1 MPRLSV
7 CDAGARSSA
16 MASLLSCAVPGTVV
30 YDLFNSRTSRSNIE
44 HSLLRPQALDTAVR
58 GGHRCSS
65 TTTGTSPASRACRRQ
80 PAPASTARSSCPTR
94 WTCSSS
100 ARVPPACSWSAQ
112 LSQFPDVTTRII
124 ERRDGRLVLGQADG
138 IQPRSVE
145 TFQAFGFAERIVA
158 EAYNIA
164 YMNFW
169 GPDPENPRDIVR
181 TARTEDYGLKIS
193 EFPHLIVNQARVL
206 DYFAE
211 AAAYGPGRIVPDYG
225 IEFLGLTVH
234 DEGEHPVEV
243 RVRYTAGERAG
254 EERTVRAKYVVGCDG
269 ARSGVREAIGR
280 KHVGAFSAHAW
291 GVMDVLV
298 NTDFPD
304 WRTKCAIN
312 SDAGNILHIPREGG
326 YLSRMYIDLGE
337 VADDDD
343 HRVRQTPIEEIIR
356 KANEILHPYSIDVK
370 QVAWH
375 SVYEVGHRVTDK
387 FDDVDPGEASDPRVF
402 LTGDA
407 CHTHSAKAGQGMNV
421 SMQDGFNLGWKL
433 GHVLTGLSPASLLS
447 TYSAERQPVAQ
458 QLIDFDREW
467 SSLMARKPE
476 EISDPQELATF
487 YLGTAEF
494 PSGFMTQY
502 GPSMIV
508 TDAAHQAL
516 ADGVPARQA
525 VQVRRGRARVRRQRR
540 APRPPRQGRRPLAH
554 LRVRRR
560 ARGGGALGAGRVG
573 GVDGVGRLAARP
585 AHAGRCR
592 RRRRVRRQGR
602 LPAAVTRRSTSP
614 VCPRCSCPQ
623 TGPLGLTDWEK
634 VYAAGPSAWTSADIF
649 DERDLSRDGVVV
661 VVRPDQYVA
670 AVLPLTA
677 TDELAPSSQARCIS
691 SGVASDCPRSE
702 RRPPVHGVHRPRAA
716 ATGRIARE
724 TR

>member
-1 MPRLSV
+1 MQFHHHGYVSADPRV
-7 CDAGARSSA
+7 QEAAGTGVDRPSELPDEMDVLIVGSGPAG
-16 MASLLSCAVPGTVV
+16 MLLA
-30 YDLFNSRTSRSNIE
+30 
-44 HSLLRPQALDTAVR
+44 
-58 GGHRCSS
+58 
-65 TTTGTSPASRACRRQ
+65 
-80 PAPASTARSSCPTR
+80 
-94 WTCSSS
+94 
-100 ARVPPACSWSAQ
+100 AQ
-112 LSQFPDVTTRII
+112 MSQFPSVTTRIV
-124 ERRDGRLVLGQADG
+124 ERRDGRLPLGQADG

-181 TARTEDYGLKIS
+181 TARTEDYAFKIS

-211 AAAYGPGRIVPDYG
+211 AAAHGPGRIVPDYG
-225 IEFLGLTVH
+225 IEFAGLTVH
-234 DEGEHPVEV
+234 ASGEYPVEV
-243 RVRYTAGERAG
+243 RLRHVAGPRAG
-254 EERTVRAKYVVGCDG
+254 EERTVRAKYVVGSDG

-280 KHVGAFSAHAW
+280 KHVGAFAAHAW

-312 SDAGNILHIPREGG
+312 SKAGNILHIPREGG

-337 VADDDD
+337 VAADDD
-343 HRVRQTPIEEIIR
+343 HRVRQTPVEEVIR
-356 KANEILHPYSIDVK
+356 RANEILHPYSIDVK
-370 QVAWH
+370 QVAWS
-375 SVYEVGHRVTDK
+375 SVYEVGHRVTDH
-387 FDDVDPGEASDPRVF
+387 FDDAADENDREPRVF

-433 GHVLTGLSPASLLS
+433 GHVLTGLAPESLLS

-476 EISDPQELATF
+476 EISDPTELATF

-502 GPSMIV
+502 GPSAIV
-508 TDAAHQAL
+508 AEAAHQELAAGFPIGKRFKSVEVVRVCDGIVVHL
-516 ADGVPARQA
+516 GHHAKADGRWRIYAFAPVGDRAGLDAWAEGVAAPGGLIDRFTPQGADLDA
-525 VQVRRGRARVRRQRR
+525 VFDVKAVYR
-540 APRPPRQGRRPLAH
+540 APFEDVDITRVPSLFVPR
-554 LRVRRR
+554 
-560 ARGGGALGAGRVG
+560 
-573 GVDGVGRLAARP
+573 
-585 AHAGRCR
+585 
-592 RRRRVRRQGR
+592 
-602 LPAAVTRRSTSP
+602 
-614 VCPRCSCPQ
+614 
-623 TGPLGLTDWEK
+623 TGPLALTDWEK
-634 VYAAGPSAWTSADIF
+634 VYAAGPSAWTEADIF
-649 DERDLSRDGVVV
+649 AERDLSDDGVVV

-670 AVLPLTA
+670 GVFPLAA
-677 TDELAPSSQARCIS
+677 TDELAAFF
-691 SGVASDCPRSE
+691 
-702 RRPPVHGVHRPRAA
+702 AA
-716 ATGRIARE
+716 ALLPQTSSALAG
-724 TR
+724 

>member
-1 MPRLSV
+1 M
-7 CDAGARSSA
+7 
-16 MASLLSCAVPGTVV
+16 LLA
-30 YDLFNSRTSRSNIE
+30 
-44 HSLLRPQALDTAVR
+44 
-58 GGHRCSS
+58 
-65 TTTGTSPASRACRRQ
+65 
-80 PAPASTARSSCPTR
+80 
-94 WTCSSS
+94 
-100 ARVPPACSWSAQ
+100 AQ

-124 ERRDGRLVLGQADG
+124 ERREGRLVLGQADG

-145 TFQAFGFAERIVA
+145 TFQAFGFAERITA

-169 GPDPENPRDIVR
+169 GPDPENPRNIIR
-181 TARTEDYGLKIS
+181 TARTEDYAFKIS

-206 DYFAE
+206 DYFAD
-211 AAAYGPGRIVPDYG
+211 AAAKGPGRIVPDYG
-225 IEFLGLTVH
+225 IEFVGLTVH
-234 DEGEHPVEV
+234 GEGEHPVEV
-243 RVRYTAGERAG
+243 RLRHVAGERAG
-254 EERTVRAKYVVGCDG
+254 EERTVRAKYVVGSDG

-280 KHVGAFSAHAW
+280 KHVGEFAAHAW

-312 SDAGNILHIPREGG
+312 SSAGNILHIPREGG

-337 VADDDD
+337 VAADDE
-343 HRVRQTPIEEIIR
+343 HRVRRTPIEEIIR
-356 KANEILHPYSIDVK
+356 RANEILHPYTIDVK

-387 FDDVDPGEASDPRVF
+387 FDDVDVDQGHAPRVF

-433 GHVLTGLSPASLLS
+433 GHVLTGLSPASLLE

-476 EISDPQELATF
+476 EISDPQELANY

-516 ADGVPARQA
+516 AEGFPLGKRFKSAEVVRVCDGNAVHLGHHAKADGRWRVYAFADAPAA
-525 VQVRRGRARVRRQRR
+525 GEESALSAWAEFIASPDSPVRRFTPAGADVDAVFDVKVIYQQRYEDVDLARVPE
-540 APRPPRQGRRPLAH
+540 AFL
-554 LRVRRR
+554 
-560 ARGGGALGAGRVG
+560 
-573 GVDGVGRLAARP
+573 
-585 AHAGRCR
+585 
-592 RRRRVRRQGR
+592 
-602 LPAAVTRRSTSP
+602 
-614 VCPRCSCPQ
+614 PQ

-634 VYAAGPSAWTSADIF
+634 VYAAAPSAWTTDDIF
-649 DERDLSRDGVVV
+649 AERGLSRDGVVV

-670 AVLPLTA
+670 AVLPLQA
-677 TDELAPSSQARCIS
+677 HDELAAFFAQSFLPQQEPAVLA
-691 SGVASDCPRSE
+691 G
-702 RRPPVHGVHRPRAA
+702 
-716 ATGRIARE
+716 
-724 TR
+724 

>member
-1 MPRLSV
+1 MQFHHHGYVSGEPRIL
-7 CDAGARSSA
+7 DADGTGIDRPTDLPEEMDVLIVGSGPAG
-16 MASLLSCAVPGTVV
+16 MLLA
-30 YDLFNSRTSRSNIE
+30 
-44 HSLLRPQALDTAVR
+44 
-58 GGHRCSS
+58 
-65 TTTGTSPASRACRRQ
+65 
-80 PAPASTARSSCPTR
+80 
-94 WTCSSS
+94 
-100 ARVPPACSWSAQ
+100 AQ
-112 LSQFPDVTTRII
+112 MSQFPGVTTRII

-169 GPDPENPRDIVR
+169 GPDPENPQNIIR
-181 TARTEDYGLKIS
+181 TARTEDYAFKIS

-225 IEFLGLTVH
+225 VEFLGLTVYENG
-234 DEGEHPVEV
+234 DHPVEV
-243 RVRYTAGERAG
+243 RVRHTTGALAGR
-254 EERTVRAKYVVGCDG
+254 ERTVRAKYVVGCDG

-280 KHVGAFSAHAW
+280 QHIGAFAAHAW

-312 SDAGNILHIPREGG
+312 AEAGNILHIPREGG

-337 VADDDD
+337 VAEGDN
-343 HRVRQTPIEEIIR
+343 HRVRQTPIEEVVR
-356 KANEILHPYSIDVK
+356 KANAILHPYSIDVK

-387 FDDVDPGEASDPRVF
+387 FDDVDVEQTHDPRVF

-433 GHVLTGLSPASLLS
+433 GHVLSGLSPASLLS

-476 EISDPQELATF
+476 EISDPNELATF

-502 GPSMIV
+502 GSSMV
-508 TDAAHQAL
+508 TAGTEHQSLAPGFPIGKRFKSVEVVRVCDGNVVHL
-516 ADGVPARQA
+516 GHHAKADGRW
-525 VQVRRGRARVRRQRR
+525 RVY
-540 APRPPRQGRRPLAH
+540 AFA
-554 LRVRRR
+554 
-560 ARGGGALGAGRVG
+560 ADTGGALEDWATWMASAESPIARYTPAGADVDAVLDVKAVYRRPFEEIDITRVP
-573 GVDGVGRLAARP
+573 GVF
-585 AHAGRCR
+585 
-592 RRRRVRRQGR
+592 
-602 LPAAVTRRSTSP
+602 T
-614 VCPRCSCPQ
+614 PR
-623 TGPLGLTDWEK
+623 TGPLELTDWEK
-634 VYAAGPSAWTSADIF
+634 VYASGPSAWTAADIF
-649 DERDLSRDGVVV
+649 AERELSRDGVVV

-677 TDELAPSSQARCIS
+677 TDELSAFFA
-691 SGVASDCPRSE
+691 GVLLPQRVPAGTP
-702 RRPPVHGVHRPRAA
+702 H
-716 ATGRIARE
+716 
-724 TR
+724 

>member
-1 MPRLSV
+1 MMQFHHHGYVSGDPRV
-7 CDAGARSSA
+7 
-16 MASLLSCAVPGTVV
+16 
-30 YDLFNSRTSRSNIE
+30 
-44 HSLLRPQALDTAVR
+44 
-58 GGHRCSS
+58 
-65 TTTGTSPASRACRRQ
+65 SPAAGTGIDR
-80 PAPASTARSSCPTR
+80 PADLPDVTDVLIVGSGPAGMLLA
-94 WTCSSS
+94 
-100 ARVPPACSWSAQ
+100 AQ
-112 LSQFPDVTTRII
+112 LSQFPEVTTRII
-124 ERRDGRLVLGQADG
+124 ERREGRLELGQADG

-164 YMNFW
+164 WMNFW
-169 GPDPENPRDIVR
+169 GPDPENPQNIVR
-181 TARTEDYGLKIS
+181 IARTEDYALQIS

-211 AAAYGPGRIVPDYG
+211 AAAHGPGRIVPDYG
-225 IEFLGLTVH
+225 VEFLGLTVH
-234 DEGEHPVEV
+234 DEGEYPVEV
-243 RVRYTAGERAG
+243 RVRHVAGARAG
-254 EERTVRAKYVVGCDG
+254 EERTIRATYVVGCDG

-280 KHVGAFSAHAW
+280 KHVGGVSLHAW

-312 SDAGNILHIPREGG
+312 AEAGNILHIPREGG
-326 YLSRMYIDLGE
+326 YLSRMYIDLGA
-337 VADDDD
+337 VAEDDH
-343 HRVRQTPIEEIIR
+343 HRVRSTPIETVIQ
-356 KANEILHPYSIDVK
+356 KANDILHPYSIDVK

-387 FDDVDPGEASDPRVF
+387 FDDVAMGEDRDPRVF

-433 GHVLTGLSPASLLS
+433 GHVLTGLSPASLLA

-476 EISDPQELATF
+476 EISDPNELATF

-502 GPSMIV
+502 GPSMLTTAADHQDLASGFPVGKRFKSVEVVRVCDGNVVHLGHHAKADGRWRIYAFA
-508 TDAAHQAL
+508 DAADAGEPSVMSAW
-516 ADGVPARQA
+516 ADWMASPESPIARHTPAGADIDAVFDVKAIYQQGFEEVEITRVPALFL
-525 VQVRRGRARVRRQRR
+525 
-540 APRPPRQGRRPLAH
+540 PR
-554 LRVRRR
+554 
-560 ARGGGALGAGRVG
+560 
-573 GVDGVGRLAARP
+573 
-585 AHAGRCR
+585 
-592 RRRRVRRQGR
+592 
-602 LPAAVTRRSTSP
+602 
-614 VCPRCSCPQ
+614 
-623 TGPLGLTDWEK
+623 TGPLRLTDWEK
-634 VYAAGPSAWTSADIF
+634 VYAAAPSAWSSADIF
-649 DERDLSRDGVVV
+649 DERGLSRDGVVV

-670 AVLPLTA
+670 AVLPLAA
-677 TDELAPSSQARCIS
+677 TDELAAFFAGCLAPQAQPAI
-691 SGVASDCPRSE
+691 
-702 RRPPVHGVHRPRAA
+702 
-716 ATGRIARE
+716 

>member
-1 MPRLSV
+1 MQFHHHGYVSGDPRVLPA
-7 CDAGARSSA
+7 AGTGIDRPAELPDETDVLIVGSGPA
-16 MASLLSCAVPGTVV
+16 GMLLA
-30 YDLFNSRTSRSNIE
+30 
-44 HSLLRPQALDTAVR
+44 
-58 GGHRCSS
+58 
-65 TTTGTSPASRACRRQ
+65 
-80 PAPASTARSSCPTR
+80 
-94 WTCSSS
+94 
-100 ARVPPACSWSAQ
+100 AQ
-112 LSQFPDVTTRII
+112 LSQYPAVTTRII
-124 ERRDGRLVLGQADG
+124 ERRGGRLELGQADG

-158 EAYNIA
+158 EAYNIGW
-164 YMNFW
+164 MNFW
-169 GPDPENPRDIVR
+169 GPDPENRDDIIR
-181 TARTEDYGLKIS
+181 TARTEDYAFQIS

-211 AAAYGPGRIVPDYG
+211 AAAHGPGRIVPDYG
-225 IEFLGLTVH
+225 VEFVGLTVH
-234 DEGEHPVEV
+234 SEGEYPVEV
-243 RVRYTAGERAG
+243 RVRYVAGERDG
-254 EERTVRAKYVVGCDG
+254 EERVIRAKYVAGCDG

-280 KHVGAFSAHAW
+280 KHLGGISAHAW

-312 SDAGNILHIPREGG
+312 AEAGNILLIPREGG
-326 YLSRMYIDLGE
+326 YLCRVYVDLGA
-337 VADDDD
+337 VADDDN
-343 HRVRQTPIEEIIR
+343 HQVRSTPIDDIIA
-356 KANEILHPYSIDVK
+356 KANAILHPYSLDVK
-370 QVAWH
+370 QVAWF

-387 FDDVDPGEASDPRVF
+387 FDDVEVGGDRAPRVF

-433 GHVLTGLSPASLLS
+433 GSVLTGQSPEALLA

-516 ADGVPARQA
+516 AEGFPLGKRFKSAEVVRVCDGNVVHLGHHARADGRWRVYAFPGAGAAGAASDAASALAAWATWMSDDPESPLARCTPEGADIDAVLDVKVVYQEAFEEVDLERVPA
-525 VQVRRGRARVRRQRR
+525 
-540 APRPPRQGRRPLAH
+540 LF
-554 LRVRRR
+554 
-560 ARGGGALGAGRVG
+560 
-573 GVDGVGRLAARP
+573 
-585 AHAGRCR
+585 
-592 RRRRVRRQGR
+592 
-602 LPAAVTRRSTSP
+602 LPK
-614 VCPRCSCPQ
+614 

-634 VYAAGPSAWTSADIF
+634 VYASGQSTGATASIF
-649 DERDLSRDGVVV
+649 DERGLSREGVVV

-670 AVLPLTA
+670 AVLPLAATA
-677 TDELAPSSQARCIS
+677 ELAAFFAGALLPQHVPAR
-691 SGVASDCPRSE
+691 
-702 RRPPVHGVHRPRAA
+702 
-716 ATGRIARE
+716 
-724 TR
+724 